1 MSGPRLISDSIP
13 RVAGQVFSKKYIMLG
28 RLVTRWAEIVGTDL
42 GDKTQPV
49 KIRYYKK
56 KDQQEKPQAS
66 LDIASSTADATLLHY
81 RKDLILERIN
91 QMFGSRWITAI
102 RFVPMAANAP
112 LPKIR
117 KTRALTPDDKT
128 YLADVLGT
136 VSDPE
141 MQDRLKNFGT
151 AMLSDR

>member
-28 RLVTRWAEIVGTDL
+28 RLVTRWAEIVGADL

-56 KDQQEKPQAS
+56 KGQQEKAEAS
-66 LDIASSTADATLLHY
+66 LDIATGTADATLLHY

-91 QMFGSRWITAI
+91 QMFGDRWITSV
-102 RFVPMAANAP
+102 RFVPMASNAP
-112 LPKIR
+112 PPRLK
-117 KTRALTPDDKT
+117 KTRLLTEKDKD
-128 YLADVLGT
+128 YLSASLET
-136 VSDPE
+136 VTDPE
-141 MQDRLKNFGT
+141 MQEKLKSFGT
-151 AMLSDR
+151 AMLKDL